1 MSRPKAKR
9 TPTRRPPARSTRR
22 PAVAAAPPAPT
33 TPPAPPEALV
43 PPPAAVPEPIAI
55 SAPEL
60 VFAARR
66 PETAHPRP
74 LPVVRRGIFFDVEN
88 SSRPE
93 HVAAVLE
100 HLNIDRGHHLTDLLA
115 VGNWKVASP
124 ETARYLA
131 QRGAQLIHS
140 APSTGVKDWSDLRI
154 AVAAGVWLAGARPGD
169 AIEIITDD
177 QAFDAVG
184 DVAAGLGVHYQR
196 LSFRGLAGMG
206 VLPVVSSSVS
216 AESRG
221 GRGGRRRG
229 RRGGRGGDRH
239 GPPRSESRVEA
250 RPSHPAPHREP
261 AAPSHR
267 AAPAAVTGAAHTA
280 PAEEIRAVVDEL
292 LRTSP
297 IGITLDT
304 LSNALKS
311 RGFRRTPGSPRLITR
326 LRNLKGIEVTRAGIV
341 RLLEP
346 GGSERAEA
354 PRAERAEAPRAEPPR
369 NEPPPLRAV
378 SQLAGMPEIVAS
390 NFASLGPRSEPE
402 PETESDSEDEP
413 GPGNEAEPGNRGE
426 PGQPS
431 EPGTGRRR
439 RRGGRRRRGRRG
451 GGGSGGP
458 GAGVGPVKA
467 PAPQSESA

>member
-22 PAVAAAPPAPT
+22 PAVAAAPPAPI
-33 TPPAPPEALV
+33 TPPAPPEALI
-43 PPPAAVPEPIAI
+43 PPPAALPEPIAI

-124 ETARYLA
+124 ETARFLA

-206 VLPVVSSSVS
+206 VLPVVSSAAS

-239 GPPRSESRVEA
+239 GPPRVEA

-267 AAPAAVTGAAHTA
+267 AAPAAATGAAHTA

-341 RLLEP
+341 RLLES
-346 GGSERAEA
+346 GGSERV
-354 PRAERAEAPRAEPPR
+354 EAPRAEPPR
-369 NEPPPLRAV
+369 SEPPPLRAV

-402 PETESDSEDEP
+402 PETESDSGDEP
-413 GPGNEAEPGNRGE
+413 GPGNEAEPSSEAVRGDQA
-426 PGQPS
+426 GQ
-431 EPGTGRRR
+431 GHRR

-451 GGGSGGP
+451 RGESGRTAP
-458 GAGVGPVKA
+458 AAGEVGPDA
-467 PAPQSESA
+467 PVARDESA

>member
-1 MSRPKAKR
+1 
-9 TPTRRPPARSTRR
+9 
-22 PAVAAAPPAPT
+22 
-33 TPPAPPEALV
+33 
-43 PPPAAVPEPIAI
+43 VPEPII
-55 SAPEL
+55 VSAPEL

-66 PETAHPRP
+66 PEPAHPRP

-100 HLNIDRGHHLTDLLA
+100 HLSIDRGHHLTDLLA

-169 AIEIITDD
+169 TIEIITDD

-184 DVAAGLGVHYQR
+184 DVAAGLGVLYQR
-196 LSFRGLAGMG
+196 LSFRNLAGMG
-206 VLPVVSSSVS
+206 VLPVISSTPS
-216 AESRG
+216 ESRG
-221 GRGGRRRG
+221 GSGRGRRRG
-229 RRGGRGGDRH
+229 RRGRGGERH
-239 GPPRSESRVEA
+239 GSPRSEA
-250 RPSHPAPHREP
+250 RPIHSAPHREP
-261 AAPSHR
+261 VAPPHR
-267 AAPAAVTGAAHTA
+267 AAPAAATGEAHTA

-297 IGITLDT
+297 MGITLDT

-341 RLLEP
+341 RLMEGSAPAPAAHREP
-346 GGSERAEA
+346 AHREEEA
-354 PRAERAEAPRAEPPR
+354 PRHHVA
-369 NEPPPLRAV
+369 
-378 SQLAGMPEIVAS
+378 QLAGMPQIIATNFDRPSATVVAVGS
-390 NFASLGPRSEPE
+390 GNADADTDGDDD
-402 PETESDSEDEP
+402 ESS
-413 GPGNEAEPGNRGE
+413 GPGNEMEPGASAEPGQAAE
-426 PGQPS
+426 PGA
-431 EPGTGRRR
+431 GRRR

-451 GGGSGGP
+451 RGGAGGAGGGSGP
-458 GAGVGPVKA
+458 MDA

>member
-1 MSRPKAKR
+1 MSRPKPKR
-9 TPTRRPPARSTRR
+9 TSTRR
-22 PAVAAAPPAPT
+22 PAARPARRPAAAPP
-33 TPPAPPEALV
+33 PPAPTAPEALV
-43 PPPAAVPEPIAI
+43 PPPAAVPEPIVV

-66 PETAHPRP
+66 PEPAISRP

-169 AIEIITDD
+169 TIEIITDD

-184 DVAAGLGVHYQR
+184 DVAAGLGVLYQR
-196 LSFRGLAGMG
+196 LSFRNLAGMG
-206 VLPVVSSSVS
+206 VLPALSPAPS
-216 AESRG
+216 ESRSG
-221 GRGGRRRG
+221 GGSGRGRRRG
-229 RRGGRGGDRH
+229 RRGRGGERH
-239 GPPRSESRVEA
+239 GPSRSEA
-250 RPSHPAPHREP
+250 RPQHAAAPHREP

-267 AAPAAVTGAAHTA
+267 AAPAAASGEAHTA

-297 IGITLDT
+297 MGITLDA

-326 LRNLKGIEVTRAGIV
+326 LRNLKGIEVTRTGIV
-341 RLLEP
+341 RLME
-346 GGSERAEA
+346 GSAPAPAAHREDEA
-354 PRAERAEAPRAEPPR
+354 PRHHVA
-369 NEPPPLRAV
+369 
-378 SQLAGMPEIVAS
+378 QLAGMPQIIATNFDRPSAAVAAED
-390 NFASLGPRSEPE
+390 NGGAHAEAD
-402 PETESDSEDEP
+402 SDEDESS
-413 GPGNEAEPGNRGE
+413 GPGNEVEPGERAEAAQPAEPGA
-426 PGQPS
+426 
-431 EPGTGRRR
+431 GRRR

-458 GAGVGPVKA
+458 GGASGPSDMPTA
-467 PAPQSESA
+467 QSESA

>member
-1 MSRPKAKR
+1 M
-9 TPTRRPPARSTRR
+9 
-22 PAVAAAPPAPT
+22 V
-33 TPPAPPEALV
+33 
-43 PPPAAVPEPIAI
+43 

-66 PETAHPRP
+66 PEPAISRP
-74 LPVVRRGIFFDVEN
+74 LPAVRRGIFFDVEN

-169 AIEIITDD
+169 TIEIITDD

-184 DVAAGLGVHYQR
+184 DVAAGLGVLYQR
-196 LSFRGLAGMG
+196 LSFRNLAGMG
-206 VLPVVSSSVS
+206 VLPAMSQAPSEPRS
-216 AESRG
+216 G
-221 GRGGRRRG
+221 GGSGRGRRRG
-229 RRGGRGGDRH
+229 RRGRGGERH
-239 GPPRSESRVEA
+239 GPPRSEP
-250 RPSHPAPHREP
+250 RPQHAAAPHREP

-267 AAPAAVTGAAHTA
+267 AAPAAASGEAHTA

-297 IGITLDT
+297 MGITLDA

-326 LRNLKGIEVTRAGIV
+326 LRNLKGIEVTRTGIV
-341 RLLEP
+341 RLME
-346 GGSERAEA
+346 GSAPAPAAHREDEA
-354 PRAERAEAPRAEPPR
+354 PRHHVA
-369 NEPPPLRAV
+369 
-378 SQLAGMPEIVAS
+378 QLAGMPQIIATNFDRPSATVVADD
-390 NFASLGPRSEPE
+390 NGGAHTQADG
-402 PETESDSEDEP
+402 DEDESS
-413 GPGNEAEPGNRGE
+413 GPGNEVEPGERGGAVQPAEPGA
-426 PGQPS
+426 
-431 EPGTGRRR
+431 GRRR

-458 GAGVGPVKA
+458 GGGSGPIDM
-467 PAPQSESA
+467 PTPQSESA

>member
-1 MSRPKAKR
+1 MSRPKSKSKR
-9 TPTRRPPARSTRR
+9 TSTRR
-22 PAVAAAPPAPT
+22 PARPARRPAAAAEPVAAAPL
-33 TPPAPPEALV
+33 EALV
-43 PPPAAVPEPIAI
+43 PPPAAVPEPIVV

-60 VFAARR
+60 VFASRR
-66 PETAHPRP
+66 PEPALPRP
-74 LPVVRRGIFFDVEN
+74 LPAVRRGIFFDVEN

-100 HLNIDRGHHLTDLLA
+100 HLSIDRGHHLTDLLA

-169 AIEIITDD
+169 TIEIITDD

-184 DVAAGLGVHYQR
+184 DVAAGLGVLYQR
-196 LSFRGLAGMG
+196 LSFRNLAGMG
-206 VLPVVSSSVS
+206 VLPAAHQAP

-221 GRGGRRRG
+221 GGGRGRRRG
-229 RRGGRGGDRH
+229 RRGRGGERH
-239 GPPRSESRVEA
+239 GPPRSESRA
-250 RPSHPAPHREP
+250 LHPAPHREP

-267 AAPAAVTGAAHTA
+267 AAPAAATGEAHTA

-297 IGITLDT
+297 MGITLDA

-341 RLLEP
+341 RLMEGAGP
-346 GGSERAEA
+346 APAAHRAEEA
-354 PRAERAEAPRAEPPR
+354 PRHHVA
-369 NEPPPLRAV
+369 
-378 SQLAGMPEIVAS
+378 QLAGMPQIIATNFDRPSAPAAVAIEERGDTD
-390 NFASLGPRSEPE
+390 AD
-402 PETESDSEDEP
+402 TEADEDESS
-413 GPGNEAEPGNRGE
+413 GPGNEAEPGARAEPEQGAE
-426 PGQPS
+426 PGA
-431 EPGTGRRR
+431 GRRR

-451 GGGSGGP
+451 RGGSGVP
-458 GAGVGPVKA
+458 GAGSGPMEA
-467 PAPQSESA
+467 PAPRSESA

>member
-22 PAVAAAPPAPT
+22 PAVAAAPPAPI
-33 TPPAPPEALV
+33 TPPAPPEALI
-43 PPPAAVPEPIAI
+43 PPPAALPEPIAI

-124 ETARYLA
+124 ETARFLA

-206 VLPVVSSSVS
+206 VLPVVSSAAS

-239 GPPRSESRVEA
+239 GPPRVEA

-267 AAPAAVTGAAHTA
+267 AAPAAATGAAHTA

-341 RLLEP
+341 RLLES
-346 GGSERAEA
+346 GGSERV
-354 PRAERAEAPRAEPPR
+354 EAPRAEPPR
-369 NEPPPLRAV
+369 SEPPPLRAV

-402 PETESDSEDEP
+402 PETESDSGDEP
-413 GPGNEAEPGNRGE
+413 GPGNEAEPSSEAVRGDQA
-426 PGQPS
+426 GQ
-431 EPGTGRRR
+431 GHRR
-439 RRGGRRRRGRRG
+439 RRGGRRSRGRRG
-451 GGGSGGP
+451 RGESGRTAP
-458 GAGVGPVKA
+458 AAGEVGPDA
-467 PAPQSESA
+467 PVARDESA

>member
-1 MSRPKAKR
+1 MSRPKPKR
-9 TPTRRPPARSTRR
+9 TSTRR
-22 PAVAAAPPAPT
+22 PAARPARRPAAAAPPPA
-33 TPPAPPEALV
+33 PPAPEALV
-43 PPPAAVPEPIAI
+43 PPPAAVPEPIVI

-66 PETAHPRP
+66 PEAAISRP
-74 LPVVRRGIFFDVEN
+74 LPAVRRGIFFDVEN

-100 HLNIDRGHHLTDLLA
+100 HLSIDRGHHLTDLLA

-169 AIEIITDD
+169 TIEIITDD

-184 DVAAGLGVHYQR
+184 DVAAGLGVLYQR
-196 LSFRGLAGMG
+196 LSFRNLAGMG
-206 VLPVVSSSVS
+206 VLPAMSPASSEPRSGS
-216 AESRG
+216 
-221 GRGGRRRG
+221 GRGRRRG
-229 RRGGRGGDRH
+229 RRGRGGERH
-239 GPPRSESRVEA
+239 GPSRSEA
-250 RPSHPAPHREP
+250 RPQHAAAPHREP

-267 AAPAAVTGAAHTA
+267 AAPVAASGEAHTA

-297 IGITLDT
+297 MGITLDA

-326 LRNLKGIEVTRAGIV
+326 LRNLKGIEVTRTGIV
-341 RLLEP
+341 RLME
-346 GGSERAEA
+346 GSAPAAAPREDEA
-354 PRAERAEAPRAEPPR
+354 PRHHVA
-369 NEPPPLRAV
+369 
-378 SQLAGMPEIVAS
+378 QLAGMPQIIATNFDRPSAAVA
-390 NFASLGPRSEPE
+390 
-402 PETESDSEDEP
+402 TEDNGGAHAEADGDEDESS
-413 GPGNEAEPGNRGE
+413 GPGNEVEPGERAGEIQPAEPGA
-426 PGQPS
+426 
-431 EPGTGRRR
+431 GRRR

-458 GAGVGPVKA
+458 GGGSGPTDM
-467 PAPQSESA
+467 PTPQSESA

>member
-1 MSRPKAKR
+1 MSRPKPKR
-9 TPTRRPPARSTRR
+9 TSTRR
-22 PAVAAAPPAPT
+22 PARPARRPVAAAPTAPSV
-33 TPPAPPEALV
+33 AEALV
-43 PPPAAVPEPIAI
+43 PPPAAVPEPIVV

-60 VFAARR
+60 VFASRR

-74 LPVVRRGIFFDVEN
+74 LPVIRRGIFFDVEN

-100 HLNIDRGHHLTDLLA
+100 HLDIDRGHHLTDLLA

-169 AIEIITDD
+169 TIEIITDD

-184 DVAAGLGVHYQR
+184 DVAAGLGVLYHR

-206 VLPVVSSSVS
+206 VLPVASQASS
-216 AESRG
+216 EPRG
-221 GRGGRRRG
+221 GRGRRRG
-229 RRGGRGGDRH
+229 RRGRGGDRH
-239 GPPRSESRVEA
+239 GPPRSESRAEA
-250 RPSHPAPHREP
+250 RPLHPTPHREP

-267 AAPAAVTGAAHTA
+267 AAPAAATAGAHTA

-297 IGITLDT
+297 IGVTLDA

-341 RLLEP
+341 QLMEGAGPAPAVRREDD
-346 GGSERAEA
+346 A
-354 PRAERAEAPRAEPPR
+354 PRHPVA
-369 NEPPPLRAV
+369 
-378 SQLAGMPEIVAS
+378 QLAGMPQIIATNFDRPSAAVAAEE
-390 NFASLGPRSEPE
+390 NGDAAADTDPE
-402 PETESDSEDEP
+402 GDDGP
-413 GPGNEAEPGNRGE
+413 GPGNEMESGDPSE

-431 EPGTGRRR
+431 EPAKGRRR

-458 GAGVGPVKA
+458 GGGSGPIGA

>member
-9 TPTRRPPARSTRR
+9 TSTRRPPARPARR
-22 PAVAAAPPAPT
+22 PAVAAAPPAPA
-33 TPPAPPEALV
+33 TPETLV
-43 PPPAAVPEPIAI
+43 PPPAAVPEPIVI

-206 VLPVVSSSVS
+206 VLPVASSAP

-221 GRGGRRRG
+221 SRGGRRRG

-239 GPPRSESRVEA
+239 GPPRSESRAEV
-250 RPSHPAPHREP
+250 RPAPHREP

-267 AAPAAVTGAAHTA
+267 AAPAAATGAAHTA

-297 IGITLDT
+297 IGITLDA

-341 RLLEP
+341 RLMEGAAP
-346 GGSERAEA
+346 APAARREEEA
-354 PRAERAEAPRAEPPR
+354 PRHHVA
-369 NEPPPLRAV
+369 
-378 SQLAGMPEIVAS
+378 QLAGMPQIIATNFDRPAAAVAAEG
-390 NFASLGPRSEPE
+390 NGDAAGDTDADENDPPE
-402 PETESDSEDEP
+402 
-413 GPGNEAEPGNRGE
+413 PGNEAEPGDRAE

-458 GAGVGPVKA
+458 GAGSGPVEA

>member
-1 MSRPKAKR
+1 
-9 TPTRRPPARSTRR
+9 
-22 PAVAAAPPAPT
+22 
-33 TPPAPPEALV
+33 
-43 PPPAAVPEPIAI
+43 VPEPIVV

-60 VFAARR
+60 VFASRR

-74 LPVVRRGIFFDVEN
+74 LPVIRRGIFFDVEN

-100 HLNIDRGHHLTDLLA
+100 HLDIDRGHHLTDLLA

-169 AIEIITDD
+169 TIEIITDD

-184 DVAAGLGVHYQR
+184 DVAAGLGVLYHR

-206 VLPVVSSSVS
+206 VLPVVTQASS
-216 AESRG
+216 EPRG
-221 GRGGRRRG
+221 GRGRRRG
-229 RRGGRGGDRH
+229 RRGRGGERH
-239 GPPRSESRVEA
+239 GPPRSESRAEA
-250 RPSHPAPHREP
+250 RPPHATPHRES

-267 AAPAAVTGAAHTA
+267 AAPAAATGEAHTA

-292 LRTSP
+292 LLTSP
-297 IGITLDT
+297 IGVTLDT

-341 RLLEP
+341 RLMEGAAP
-346 GGSERAEA
+346 APAARRDDDA
-354 PRAERAEAPRAEPPR
+354 PRHHVA
-369 NEPPPLRAV
+369 
-378 SQLAGMPEIVAS
+378 QLAGMPQIIATNFDRPSAAVA
-390 NFASLGPRSEPE
+390 
-402 PETESDSEDEP
+402 TEGNGDADADTDAEGDDGP
-413 GPGNEAEPGNRGE
+413 GPGNEMESGDPSE

-431 EPGTGRRR
+431 EPAKGRRR

-458 GAGVGPVKA
+458 GGGSGPIGA